1 MAGRA
6 ERLATRIAGPG
17 GLARLSGRHS
27 LLRLPG
33 GRCAER
39 LLPELSLI
47 ELRLPILSVAVLP
60 AERLLPVLGLIESGL
75 IEPGLAVLAR
85 GVLARGVLAL
95 LVLAL
100 LVLAL
105 LVLSLL
111 CVLGLLGKRSLLTWM
126 RLPEGGL
133 GELCLRARLRRAKL
147 GGVEPRLRP
156 EWRLACRGWPE
167 RGVSELLL
175 RAEPGR
181 GERYLRARLRRPECG
196 VGMGNLLARR
206 RLGRERGVGEL
217 RLGELPWTDGSLAE
231 LSLRGEWRLL
241 ARLRRPER
249 VPELCLLAKSV
260 LRERCL
266 RAGLRRAEGRGA
278 KLRA

>member
-75 IEPGLAVLAR
+75 IEPRLAILAR

-95 LVLAL
+95 LVL
-100 LVLAL
+100 
-105 LVLSLL
+105 SLL
-111 CVLGLLGKRSLLTWM
+111 CVLGLLGLLGKRSLLTWM

-156 EWRLACRGWPE
+156 EWRLACRGRPE